1 MYVSLT
7 KAKRHLE
14 KLVERALLGE
24 EIVICRFRKPMVRL
38 EPISANAKNKLLR
51 RAAGRLKV

>member
-24 EIVICRFRKPMVRL
+24 EIVICRFGKPMVRL